1 MNVNAEEQE
10 VGTLK
15 RELRL
20 VPGAPASKEA
30 PSRGLSSRGT
40 SSAFKNIVTSHAQMH
55 RIFGILERV
64 AMTNSTVLILG
75 ESGTGKELIARAIH
89 EVSGAKGNFVPVNCG
104 AIPDNLL
111 ESELFGHEKG
121 SFTGAVQSKPGRF
134 VLAENGTIFLDEI
147 GEMSPHL
154 QVKLLR
160 VLQEKV
166 VEPVGGVKSRSINVR
181 VVAATNVN
189 LKEAVKAGKFRED
202 LYYRLNVVPVELPA
216 LRERQEDITLL
227 ADTFSKRFAKE
238 NSRRPLVFSPEV
250 MTAFTSY
257 PWPGNI
263 RELENLVERLSI
275 LVESDAV
282 YATDL
287 PAEIFETT
295 SAESANTGVVHEIPH
310 DGVDFNLV
318 VEAYEN
324 SLILSALERT
334 GGNKKAAAK
343 LLRLNRTTLVEKI
356 KKKGLLISDTDDGE
370 QEA

>member
-1 MNVNAEEQE
+1 MNVNAEEKE

-181 VVAATNVN
+181 VVAATNV
-189 LKEAVKAGKFRED
+189 K
-202 LYYRLNVVPVELPA
+202 LNVVPVELPA

-295 SAESANTGVVHEIPH
+295 SAESTNSGVVHEIPH